1 MAIRGLIVFIVATGI
16 GLTFSWFAGQG
27 AATYADLPVFL
38 LSAALA
44 YVVNWVVFIP
54 SAIARSE
61 KYFDITGTLTYF
73 TLIISALMLSPA
85 PDTRAL
91 AVAAMGGLFSATVRA
106 PLVGVVLIAELTGA
120 YSVMVPA
127 IVTCLLANAVADRL
141 GGRPIYEVL
150 LERTLR
156 LAGEAPG
163 RSDRATADSSR
174 QLGGWDQR

>member
-91 AVAAMGGLFSATVRA
+91 AVAAMVLLWATRLGLFLFFGCLDHLHAAIRHRGFQGHLRRGSH
-106 PLVGVVLIAELTGA
+106 PLHEPEQPNGNQQGKRWQGKK
-120 YSVMVPA
+120 SH
-127 IVTCLLANAVADRL
+127 
-141 GGRPIYEVL
+141 
-150 LERTLR
+150 
-156 LAGEAPG
+156 
-163 RSDRATADSSR
+163 
-174 QLGGWDQR
+174 Q